1 MKIRLICTTL
11 LVAVLAFG
19 APAFAA
25 KVQICHVPPGDPANF
40 HTITVSESALQ
51 AHLGHGDLLG
61 SCFSHCDQLCDDGN
75 ACTVDAC
82 DATEHCAVTHP
93 PVNCEDG
100 NLCTADTCD
109 PAAGCSSAPRLC
121 LDNNLCT
128 VDSCDPL
135 TGDCV
140 FPPTACPAGQTCNP
154 ANGNCEGDACTPD
167 PCQNGTCQAS
177 GSGYTCTCAPGW
189 TGTNCDIDIDECES
203 NPCVHGQCRDEVNGY
218 TCTCS
223 SGWSGTNC
231 DTPPQQTYNCSDRN
245 PCTPENAGA
254 GLFYFPA
261 DNPSEF
267 IQCSEHG
274 ECFVMPCPPGTVW
287 NQDLLTCTGG

>member
-1 MKIRLICTTL
+1 MKFRLTSYATL

-19 APAFAA
+19 APAYAA
-25 KVQICHVPPGDPANF
+25 KVQICHVPPGNPANF
-40 HTITVSESALQ
+40 HTITVSENALQ

-82 DATEHCAVTHP
+82 DATEHCAVVHP
-93 PVNCEDG
+93 PVNCDDG
-100 NLCTADTCD
+100 NLCTTDTCD

-121 LDNNLCT
+121 LDSDLCT

-140 FPPTACPAGQTCNP
+140 FPPTACPADQTCNP
-154 ANGNCEGDACTPD
+154 ANGNCEGDACTPN

-177 GSGYTCTCAPGW
+177 GSGYTCTCSPGW
-189 TGTNCDIDIDECES
+189 TGTNCD
-203 NPCVHGQCRDEVNGY
+203 
-218 TCTCS
+218 
-223 SGWSGTNC
+223 
-231 DTPPQQTYNCSDRN
+231 TPVQQTYNCTDRN

-254 GLFYFPA
+254 GKFFFPA

-267 IQCSEHG
+267 VQCSEHG
-274 ECFVMPCPPGTVW
+274 ECFIMPCPPGEVW
-287 NQDLLTCTGG
+287 SQELLTCIAG